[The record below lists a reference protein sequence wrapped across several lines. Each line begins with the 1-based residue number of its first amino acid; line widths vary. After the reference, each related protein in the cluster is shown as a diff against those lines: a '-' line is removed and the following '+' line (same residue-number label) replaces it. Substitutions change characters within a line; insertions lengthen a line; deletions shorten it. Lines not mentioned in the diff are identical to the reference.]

1 LPEVLRNALPSDKL
15 PPGNAGHVRE
25 LVARCLRGDQS
36 AMVEL
41 VDAHRG
47 QVFGLCYRML
57 RHRQD
62 AEDMTQESFVRAL
75 RSLRTWDAERGF
87 LPWLLAIAGN
97 RCRTL
102 LGVRMRQPV
111 TSSLIEH
118 LSDNALETAEA
129 QTLAEEVALALT
141 TLRAEYRQ
149 AFLLFHERELS
160 YAQIAATLD
169 CPLGTVKTWV
179 HRARRELIARLRE
192 RGAIGELPHAVRRV

>member
-1 LPEVLRNALPSDKL
+1 MSDD
-15 PPGNAGHVRE
+15 VRE
-25 LVARCLRGDQS
+25 LVDRSLRGDQS

-41 VDAHRG
+41 VEQYRG

-62 AEDMTQESFVRAL
+62 AEDVTQESFVRAL
-75 RSLRTWDAERGF
+75 KSLRKWDRQRDF

-102 LGVRMRQPV
+102 LSTRMRQPAASPLV
-111 TSSLIEH
+111 EH
-118 LSDNALETAEA
+118 LGDNTLAITEA
-129 QTLAEEVALALT
+129 NNLAEEVELALG

-149 AFLLFHERELS
+149 AFLLFHQHELS
-160 YAQIAATLD
+160 YAEISATLD

-179 HRARRELIARLRE
+179 HRARRELIARLVK
-192 RGAIGELPHAVRRV
+192 RGVVEELRHEVRRV